1 MENLFTAMEHDAL
14 NSVAP
19 LAVRMRPQTLDEL
32 VGQLEVVGEG
42 TWLRNAIETDTLS
55 SIILYGPAG
64 TGKTT
69 LARVIAR
76 LTRAHFT
83 EVSAISGG
91 VSDLRRV
98 IDEAGKRL
106 TLQNLRTILFVDEI
120 HRFSR
125 SQQDALLHAVE
136 DRVVVLIGATTENPF
151 FEVNSALI
159 SRSRVVEF
167 KVLTDED
174 IGRIVVR
181 ALTDERGLAGACVLS
196 EAALG
201 AIAVMSG
208 GDARMAL
215 TTLELAAEVARP
227 YDLLA
232 ADERAEFP
240 QGAAAPTGDAEAPP
254 ATSATQA
261 VVPPPATP
269 AVTYITTAAVLE
281 ASPRRSLPYDKK
293 GDTHYD
299 VISAFIKSMR
309 GSDPDAAV
317 YWLARM
323 IEGGEDPKFIARRIL
338 IFASE
343 DVGNA
348 DPQALLIAH
357 AAFKAAE
364 SIGYP
369 ECQLNLSQAAIYMA
383 LAPKSNS
390 ATTAIYA
397 ALSEVRNGP
406 LRAVPNHLRD
416 RHRPGAEDY
425 AKYRYPH
432 SDPRGWLDQHYLP
445 DGLERGAFFKP
456 GERGW
461 ESYRTDSVTRDR
473 PRTSNEPQ

>member
-1 MENLFTAMEHDAL
+1 MS
-14 NSVAP
+14 SVAP

-32 VGQLEVVGEG
+32 VGQREAVGEG
-42 TWLRNAIETDTLS
+42 TWLRNAIEGDSLS
-55 SIILYGPAG
+55 SIILFGPAG

-69 LARVIAR
+69 LARIIAR
-76 LTRAHFT
+76 QTHAHFT

-91 VSDLRRV
+91 VADLRRV
-98 IDEAGKRL
+98 IDEAARRL
-106 TLQNLRTILFVDEI
+106 TLQSLRTILFVDEI

-136 DRVVVLIGATTENPF
+136 DRVLVLIGATTENPF

-167 KVLTDED
+167 KALADTDILDVLQ
-174 IGRIVVR
+174 RAVR
-181 ALTDERGLAGACVLS
+181 DERGLAGACTLS
-196 EAALG
+196 DEAAS
-201 AIAVMSG
+201 AIVVMAG
-208 GDARMAL
+208 GDARAAL
-215 TTLELAAEVARP
+215 TTLELAAEVASDGRI
-227 YDLLA
+227 DV
-232 ADERAEFP
+232 
-240 QGAAAPTGDAEAPP
+240 Q
-254 ATSATQA
+254 Q
-261 VVPPPATP
+261 VQ
-269 AVTYITTAAVLE
+269 E
-281 ASPRRSLPYDKK
+281 ASPHRALPYDKK
-293 GDTHYD
+293 GDSHYD
-299 VISAFIKSMR
+299 IISAFIKSMR

-348 DPQALLIAH
+348 DPQALLVAQ

-364 SIGYP
+364 SIGWP

-390 ATTAIYA
+390 ATNAIFA

-416 RHRPGAEDY
+416 RHRPGSEEY
-425 AKYRYPH
+425 GKYHYPH
-432 SDPRGWLDQHYLP
+432 LDPRGYVEQQYLP
-445 DGLERGAFFKP
+445 DGLERGAFYQP
-456 GERGW
+456 GGRGW
-461 ESYRTDSVTRDR
+461 EAWRCEATEHDREASSSTITDKTRKRPDR
-473 PRTSNEPQ
+473 AAATADTATDTADNAADNSAGDTTDNAADATADSAAGMNSDS